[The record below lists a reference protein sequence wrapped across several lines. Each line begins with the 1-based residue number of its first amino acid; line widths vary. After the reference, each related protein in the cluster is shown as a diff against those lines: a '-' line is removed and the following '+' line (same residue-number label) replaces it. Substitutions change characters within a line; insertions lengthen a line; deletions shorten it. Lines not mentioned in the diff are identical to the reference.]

1 MKKFEFNTKK
11 LKYGTASVVL
21 TVVFIAFVFIINLV
35 AGVLTEKY
43 NWYADLTE
51 EQLYTISDESFR
63 LLEDMDEPVKIIFLT
78 PLDQLDSDSYV
89 KNIKT
94 LALEYEEKFD
104 NISIEYIDMKR
115 NPELVRKYKRD
126 YSLRDTTIIV
136 ESEKR
141 FAAFDMAECFVYT
154 QNNDGS
160 YSYYAFNGEYRFTSS
175 LMKVTREVMP
185 IVGFV
190 TNHGEEIPTAFKQLF
205 TDSGFDVQLVD
216 LMQGTIPE
224 ETEILIMVNPQSD
237 ITGAESE
244 ETGKSEVTKL
254 NSYLGQGKDLM
265 IFVDPNTPELKTL
278 DEFLYTWGIDVIHG
292 VAVQDD
298 KNYLNSANN
307 MALIAS
313 YYNGDE
319 DSVALHSKVSGKE
332 NPMTAVS
339 YYTSPISLVP
349 INNVSRNVS
358 PILLSE
364 SSAYVPKNAS
374 ENIIDSTRIPLLVAA
389 YQRTY
394 NSETGNT
401 DKNYVIVGGS
411 TYFVS
416 DQYLGAL
423 SATFANSDLIRNI
436 AAEMTDETIVL
447 DVPYKIYQDTSLK
460 ASAQD
465 SRQWA
470 SALIIVLPSI
480 VLVAALGVFLKRRH
494 L

>member
-1 MKKFEFNTKK
+1 MKKLEFNSKK
-11 LKYGTASVVL
+11 LKYGTASIVL
-21 TVVFIAFVFIINLV
+21 TVVFIAFIFIINLV
-35 AGVLTEKY
+35 AGVLTERY
-43 NWYADLTE
+43 NLYVDLTE

-63 LLEDMDEPVKIIFLT
+63 LLEDMDEPVKIIFFT

-104 NISIEYIDMKR
+104 NITIEYVDMKR
-115 NPELVRKYKRD
+115 NPDLVRKYKRD
-126 YSLRDTTIIV
+126 YSLRDTTVIV

-154 QNNDGS
+154 QNDDGS

-175 LMKVTREVMP
+175 LMRVTRETMP
-185 IVGFV
+185 VVGFI
-190 TNHGEEIPTAFKQLF
+190 TNHGETIPTAFKQLF
-205 TDSGFDVQLVD
+205 TDSGFDVRLVD

-224 ETEILIMVNPQSD
+224 ETEILIMVDPQSD
-237 ITGAESE
+237 LTGFESE

-265 IFVDPNTPELKTL
+265 VFVDPNTPELKTL
-278 DEFLYTWGIDVIHG
+278 DEFLYTWGVDVIHG

-307 MALIAS
+307 MALLAT
-313 YYNGDE
+313 YYSENE
-319 DSVALHSKVSGKE
+319 DTVELHSKVSGKE
-332 NPMTAVS
+332 SPMTAVS
-339 YYTSPISLVP
+339 YYSSPISLVP
-349 INNVSRNVS
+349 INNVSRGVS
-358 PILLSE
+358 PILLSH
-364 SSAYVPKNAS
+364 SSAYAPKNAS
-374 ENIIDSTRIPLLVAA
+374 ENIIESTRIPLLVAA
-389 YQRTY
+389 YQRGY
-394 NSETGNT
+394 NQDTGNT
-401 DKNYVIVGGS
+401 ERNYVIVGGS

-416 DQYLGAL
+416 DQYLAAL
-423 SATFANSDLIRNI
+423 SATFANSDLIKNI
-436 AAEMTDETIVL
+436 ASEMTDEAIVL

-460 ASAQD
+460 TTAQD

-470 SALIIVLPSI
+470 SALIVLLPSI